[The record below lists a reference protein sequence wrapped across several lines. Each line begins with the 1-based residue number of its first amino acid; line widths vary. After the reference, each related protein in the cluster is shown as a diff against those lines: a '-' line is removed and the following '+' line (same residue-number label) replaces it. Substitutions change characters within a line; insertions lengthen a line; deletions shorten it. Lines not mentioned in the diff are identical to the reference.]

1 MGTCLIGVTFPRVE
15 EMCYFA
21 PQGSLIS
28 HCYSHCPQKCCSTEA
43 RSLLMPGYPT
53 AAERLAH
60 HLQNCWT
67 VLLRA
72 AVEEGAQTGNE
83 VGVPF

>member
-1 MGTCLIGVTFPRVE
+1 MGTCLIGGTFPRVE
-15 EMCYFA
+15 EMCYSV
-21 PQGSLIS
+21 PQGSLTN
-28 HCYSHCPQKCCSTEA
+28 HCYSHYPQKCCSTGP
-43 RSLLMPGYPT
+43 RSLLMPGYRT

-72 AVEEGAQTGNE
+72 AVEEGTQTGSE